1 MKKKN
6 ENNKIIFARIML
18 IVLILIG
25 CVVSYIKF
33 FNKSNENLEEK
44 PINSE
49 KSKELDLALDEIV
62 NNFNNNNKI
71 ADYEK
76 NNIKLKAIR
85 KNNSIFISYITESET
100 ITYEF
105 IYNNSYLIITVN
117 NSIENIERF
126 KNVFYLITVAN
137 QERLGVTNDNIS
149 DMITNFFE
157 NDTEYKE
164 ITVDKS
170 ENKNTYYI
178 EFNSK
183 IDNTNA
189 TNNIN
194 NSKEEE

>member
-170 ENKNTYYI
+170 DDKNTYYI